1 MATEPQRPASAQIDL
16 MIKMTDELIVE
27 VAKIDPIATTLLGL
41 AKAEL
46 VTRKAIRDGVVL
58 PFPPKKTPE
67 Q

>member
-1 MATEPQRPASAQIDL
+1 MASEPQRSASDQIDL
-16 MIKMTDELIVE
+16 IIKLTDELIVE

-46 VTRKAIRDGVVL
+46 VTRKAIRDGDVL
-58 PFPPKKTPE
+58 PFSPKKTPE